1 MVLWI
6 QQRNM
11 FRINT
16 KSEDMGKQKDNG
28 KKPSSKKKGYDDVQI
43 SDLDEDDDKKDKPK
57 KEKKKD
63 VKDGD
68 NKRAQAGATEKK
80 KEEPKIPKE
89 EASNNERAQAAAE
102 ENSETYTGNTDP
114 EQAKKVQQ
122 KIVPIPKY
130 SAPSQSER
138 KKTNCCILM

>member
-1 MVLWI
+1 
-6 QQRNM
+6 
-11 FRINT
+11 
-16 KSEDMGKQKDNG
+16 MGKQKDNG
-28 KKPSSKKKGYDDVQI
+28 KKPSKKKGYDDVQI

-68 NKRAQAGATEKK
+68 KKRAQAGATEK

-130 SAPSQSER
+130 SAPSQSET
-138 KKTNCCILM
+138 KKTKCCILM